1 MWENGIFVELKKVNI
16 LNKRMR
22 FSQKIGKTEVRDS
35 IQIES
40 IDKKLENRLWNNIL
54 QDFFFT
60 LGADPE
66 YYVIVE
72 SEIGQIF
79 LFIWQDFLE
88 NRRDEIPGWGKKQ
101 ISVSENINFIK
112 KWFFGSKWFEKYDFL
127 EFLSKIELEYLE
139 NYDINFTEECN
150 LSLKKEMSAYRLV
163 DGNIVQITSEEEIVE
178 IEDALSNS
186 SKWESVNTHLKTA
199 IEYFSNRENP
209 DYRNSVKES
218 ISSIESLCA
227 IITNDSKA
235 KLGTALSIIEKQY
248 QIHGSLKSAFM
259 SLYGYTS
266 DAGGIRHKLLEDD
279 IMVTMEDAKF
289 MLVSCSAFI
298 NYLKVKIEK

>member
-1 MWENGIFVELKKVNI
+1 
-16 LNKRMR
+16 MR
-22 FSQKIGKTEVRDS
+22 FSQKIGKTSFRDS
-35 IQIES
+35 LQIEL
-40 IDKKLENRLWNNIL
+40 IDEKLENRLWNTIL
-54 QDFFFT
+54 FDFFNKNKDT
-60 LGADPE
+60 S
-66 YYVIVE
+66 YYYNEESNEVIVYVY
-72 SEIGQIF
+72 
-79 LFIWQDFLE
+79 IWTEFFGK
-88 NRRDEIPGWGKKQ
+88 RRDEIPKDYNGRIAFNQNVDFFK
-101 ISVSENINFIK
+101 S
-112 KWFFGSKWFEKYDFL
+112 WFFKCQWYEKYDFL
-127 EFLSKIELEYLE
+127 ECLSKLDLEYFELG
-139 NYDINFTEECN
+139 FTEECN